1 MGTELATAECLA
13 GEVRTGGGCSLLSG
27 TAYHYAIFPSIAGAF
42 NGYGTPT
49 NDGFVCA
56 TGSTGTYTQAYAVCA
71 SKASN
76 NS

>member
-1 MGTELATAECLA
+1 LSSA
-13 GEVRTGGGCSLLSG
+13 GEQLIC
-27 TAYHYAIFPSIAGAF
+27 
-42 NGYGTPT
+42 T

-71 SKASN
+71 SKVPN